1 MAVLTSDAQ
10 PLFAQL
16 MRPGDSYEVPSGA
29 HLVLQTGNAGGL
41 QITVGGKQI
50 PPLGQ
55 AGDFRDNI
63 LLDADSLLRTAR

>member
-1 MAVLTSDAQ
+1 MLKTHNPPTIAPPAGAYNHVV
-10 PLFAQL
+10 
-16 MRPGDSYEVPSGA
+16 EVPPGA

-55 AGDFRDNI
+55 AGDVRDNI